1 MATKKSSSEQP
12 KKNSA
17 GAPVESEDHSND
29 VRIGPL
35 GKDGEK
41 MMKSI
46 EAGNMIAVLSGT
58 EIMYV
63 FLFRNQ
69 YQCFIH
75 PIGAEEGRHRAWDR
89 SERNRAM
96 LKNLD
101 SAADQ
106 LFEIEF
112 GDDMDFM
119 GVMVAAEKGI
129 YNFLCSIGETPG
141 EDVDF
146 MDEMQ
151 KAYHPDDEDQPTS

>member
-1 MATKKSSSEQP
+1 MKNSNSEQKKKS
-12 KKNSA
+12 A
-17 GAPVESEDHSND
+17 APAEETDHSND

-46 EAGNMIAVLSGT
+46 ESGNMVAVLSGT
-58 EIMYV
+58 EIMYT

-75 PIGAEEGRHRAWDR
+75 PIGAEEGRHRAWER
-89 SERNRAM
+89 NERNRAM

-112 GDDMDFM
+112 GKDMDFM

-151 KAYHPDDEDQPTS
+151 KAYHPDDEDKPAS

>member
-1 MATKKSSSEQP
+1 MSNSNSAKKSTKKAPAP
-12 KKNSA
+12 K
-17 GAPVESEDHSND
+17 APEEDHSND

-63 FLFRNQ
+63 FIYRNE

-75 PIGAEEGRHRAWDR
+75 PIGAEEGRHKGWEMN
-89 SERNRAM
+89 ERNRAM

-112 GDDMDFM
+112 GKDMDFM
-119 GVMVAAEKGI
+119 GVMMAAERGI
-129 YNFLCSIGETPG
+129 YNFLCTIGETPG

-146 MDEMQ
+146 MDEMR
-151 KAYHPDDEDQPTS
+151 KAYHPDDADTPTS